1 MSTIGEAERK
11 AQNRVIALLSE
22 YKTDGP
28 GGLGWRYLGD
38 WHKRTGNANIEEYLL
53 RPWLEQRYAPEV
65 ASAAITKLRRAA
77 RIEGA
82 KLYEAN
88 MAFYEMLRYGVQVS
102 PGQNE
107 APVTVRFVDWGDVQ
121 KNDLAIAEEVTI
133 SAKDPRAY
141 GKRPDIVLYANGIA
155 LGVIELKRST
165 VGVGEGIRQTLDNQD
180 PRFIRHFFTTVQMCF
195 AGNDSEG
202 LRYAAIQTPQ
212 PYWLAWKE
220 ESEITNRLDRDI
232 TQMIAPERFLELVH
246 DFTLFDAGTKKI
258 ARPNQ
263 YFAVKAT
270 QDRVRDREGGI
281 IWQTQGSGKSLIMVM
296 LARWIQEHNPDA
308 RVLVITDRKEL
319 DQQIVNQ
326 VFGGT
331 GDKVRRAK
339 SGADLMDALASPEDR
354 VVCSLVHKFGSRS
367 KKDDVDAL
375 IDDIRTSKVGKPEGE
390 FFVFIDEAH
399 RTQSGK
405 LALAMRKLLPD
416 AMFIGFTGTPLL
428 RSDKSTSLEIFG
440 PYIGKPYRFDEA
452 VEDEVV
458 LDLRYEA
465 RDIDQ
470 RIGSPE
476 KIDQWFE
483 VNTANLTAVGK
494 ATLKQRWGTL
504 QKVLSSRERLD
515 KIAGDIMFD
524 MEKLPRLRAG
534 QGNAMLVAGSIPE
547 ACRLFEIFRQ
557 SGSSL
562 RDKCAIVTSYKRAA
576 AELTGEEAGMGETER
591 QFVYR
596 VYDNLLGERSEEEYE
611 DEALRLFRK
620 EPSRM
625 KLLIVVSRLLTGFDA
640 PPATYIYI
648 DKQMRDHGL
657 FQAVCRVNRL
667 DGSDKQ
673 YGYIIDYKDLF
684 KSIERA
690 VEDYTSEAFDG
701 FEEKDVEGLI
711 SDRSE
716 KSAEDLVTAR
726 EAWLGLLD
734 LVEPPRGDD
743 QIYAYFSSVDGK
755 NADDE
760 EQARRRQTLYRLAGG
775 YARAFGTV
783 AEDPKSAGYSDLE
796 METYRREVDN
806 AIAIR
811 DAVRLHSGDAVDLKQ
826 HEPAMRQLLDLY
838 VRADD
843 SRTISHLDDL
853 SLIDLIES
861 KGAEAGDD
869 LAESVGAGKDNVA
882 EAIANNVRKLII
894 DETPVN
900 PKFYEKMS
908 DLLSDLVK
916 KRRQDAIAYA
926 EYLERVAEM
935 VRQIKSGHGTDYPDD
950 ISTPGRKALYDN
962 LDQDIKQTL
971 ELDRAVRTT
980 AQAGWRGNRMKER
993 KILRALE
1000 DILGSAKMSQ
1010 EVLDLVR
1017 EHDEY

>member
-11 AQNRVIALLSE
+11 AQTRVIALLSD

-38 WHKRTGNANIEEYLL
+38 WHKRSGNANIEEDLL
-53 RPWLEQRYAPEV
+53 RPWLEQRHAPEV

-77 RIEGA
+77 RLEED

-107 APVTVRFVDWGDVQ
+107 APVTVRFIDWGDAQ
-121 KNDLAIAEEVTI
+121 ANDLAIAEEVAI

-165 VGVGEGIRQTLDNQD
+165 VGVGEGIRQTLDNQE
-180 PRFIRHFFTTVQMCF
+180 PRFIRHFFTTVQTCF

-220 ESEITNRLDRDI
+220 EGGITNRLDRDI
-232 TQMIAPERFLELVH
+232 TQMMAPERFLELIH
-246 DFTLFDAGTKKI
+246 DFTLFDAGQKKI

-263 YFAVKAT
+263 YFAVKAA

-296 LARWIQEHNPDA
+296 LARWIQEYNPDA
-308 RVLVITDRKEL
+308 RVLIVTDRKEL

-331 GDKVRRAK
+331 GDKVRRAR

-354 VVCSLVHKFGSRS
+354 VVCSLVHKFGSGG
-367 KKDDVDAL
+367 KTDEVGAL
-375 IDDIRTSKVGKPEGE
+375 INDIRSSKVGKPEGD

-405 LALAMRKLLPD
+405 LALAMREILPD

-428 RSDKSTSLEIFG
+428 RSDKSTSIEIFG
-440 PYIGKPYRFDEA
+440 RYIGKPYRFDEA

-476 KIDQWFE
+476 KIDDWFE
-483 VNTANLTAVGK
+483 TNTANLTPVAK
-494 ATLKQRWGTL
+494 AELRKRWGTL
-504 QKVLSSRERLD
+504 QRVLSSKERLE
-515 KIAGDIMFD
+515 KIAGDIMLD

-576 AELTGEEAGMGETER
+576 AELTGEESGMGETER

-596 VYDNLLGERSEEEYE
+596 VYDNLLGARGEEDYE
-611 DEALRLFRK
+611 EEALRQFRK
-620 EPSRM
+620 EPGRM

-640 PPATYIYI
+640 PPATYLYI

-657 FQAVCRVNRL
+657 FQAVCRVNRI

-701 FEEKDVEGLI
+701 FESGDVEGLI

-716 KSAEDLVTAR
+716 KSSEDLVTAR

-734 LVEPPRGDD
+734 LVEPPQDDD
-743 QIYAYFSSVDGK
+743 QIYAYFSSVDGQ
-755 NADDE
+755 ATDDE
-760 EQARRRQTLYRLAGG
+760 EQARRRQTLYRLAGA
-775 YARAFGTV
+775 YARSFGTV
-783 AEDPKSAGYSDLE
+783 AEDPDSAGFSETE
-796 METYRREVDN
+796 MDTYRREVDS

-843 SRTISHLDDL
+843 SRAISDL
-853 SLIDLIES
+853 GDISLVDLVEA

-869 LAESVGAGKDNVA
+869 LVKATGSGKDNVA
-882 EAIANNVRKLII
+882 EAITNNVRKLII

-900 PKFYEKMS
+900 PKFYERMS
-908 DLLSDLVK
+908 RLLSDLVR
-916 KRRQDAIAYA
+916 KRREGAIAYA
-926 EYLERVAEM
+926 DYLEKVAEM
-935 VRQIKSGHGTDYPDD
+935 VRQLRSGHGDDYPAG

-962 LDQDIKQTL
+962 LDGDADRAL
-971 ELDRAVRTT
+971 EVDQAVRT
-980 AQAGWRGNRMKER
+980 AAEAEWRGKRMKER
-993 KILRALE
+993 KVLRAIE
-1000 DILGSAKMSQ
+1000 DILGAGP
-1010 EVLDLVR
+1010 EATAILDIVR
-1017 EHDEY
+1017 EQDEY